1 MNIFIWLLFGLI
13 AGMVAHLLDNR
24 PARGGITAAI
34 AFGMLGAF
42 VGGLAANYLFGVQL
56 MRFDLVSLLI
66 AVFGSITILLV
77 HRTVFTNPDNRF

>member
-13 AGMVAHLLDNR
+13 AGMVAHLLDSR

-42 VGGLAANYLFGVQL
+42 IGGLAANYLFGVQL

-66 AVFGSITILLV
+66 AVFGSLTILLV